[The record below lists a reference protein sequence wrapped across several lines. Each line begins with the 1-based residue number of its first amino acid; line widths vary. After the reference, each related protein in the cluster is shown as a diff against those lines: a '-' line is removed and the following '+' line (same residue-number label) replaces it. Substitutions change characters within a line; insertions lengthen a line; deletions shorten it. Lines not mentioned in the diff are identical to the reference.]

1 VLTTG
6 SIRTAAGAAVLA
18 LAMPFGL
25 AACGGD
31 DDSGPKADEQ
41 TPEEVLAAAQLKLTE
56 TSGVQ
61 LSMTTDDLPDGINA
75 IQKAVG
81 VATDAPGFDG
91 TLTVTLSGQAFEVPV
106 IAVDDVVCAQI
117 PLTPG
122 WSDVDPKDYGAP
134 DPAGFLSPDDGFAA
148 MLDNVTGLQKGDSV
162 RGGAN
167 NDEILTTF
175 SGTVPG
181 DDVARVIPGAS
192 GDFDLTAQVT
202 DDDELREMALTGV
215 FYKDADANTY
225 TVGFD
230 DYGATKDLKAPC
242 P

>member
-1 VLTTG
+1 MLT
-6 SIRTAAGAAVLA
+6 AGAA
-18 LAMPFGL
+18 
-25 AACGGD
+25 ACSGD
-31 DDSGPKADEQ
+31 DDSGPKADDQ
-41 TPEEVLAAAQLKLTE
+41 TPEEVLAAAQQKLTE

-61 LSMTTDDLPDGINA
+61 LSMTTDDLPEGINA

-117 PLTPG
+117 PLSPG
-122 WSDVDPKDYGAP
+122 WQDVDPEDYGAP

-148 MLDNVTGLQKGDSV
+148 MLDNVTGLEKGDSV

-215 FYKDADANTY
+215 FYKGADANTY

-230 DYGATKDLKAPC
+230 DYGSTKDIKAPC
-242 P
+242 PVTGP

>member
-1 VLTTG
+1 MTPVPTRPRWTAALAASVLT
-6 SIRTAAGAAVLA
+6 LA
-18 LAMPFGL
+18 LA
-25 AACGGD
+25 ACSG

-41 TPEEVLAAAQLKLTE
+41 TPDEVLAAAQQKLTE

-61 LSMTTDDLPDGINA
+61 LSMTTDDPPEGLNA

-91 TLTVTLSGQAFEVPV
+91 KLTVTLSGQAFEVPV

-148 MLDNVTGLQKGDSV
+148 MLDNVTGLEKGDSV

-167 NDEILTTF
+167 NDEILTTY
-175 SGTVPG
+175 SGTIPG
-181 DDVARVIPGAS
+181 ADVAKVIPGAA

-215 FYKDADANTY
+215 FYKGATANTY
-225 TVGFD
+225 TIGFD
-230 DYGATKDLKAPC
+230 GYGATKDLQAPC
-242 P
+242 